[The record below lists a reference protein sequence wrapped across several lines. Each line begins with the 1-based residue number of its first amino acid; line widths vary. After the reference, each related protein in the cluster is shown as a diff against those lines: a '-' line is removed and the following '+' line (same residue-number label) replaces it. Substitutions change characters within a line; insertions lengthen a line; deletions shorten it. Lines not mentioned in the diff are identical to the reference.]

1 MSTLLVVPFSAAHS
15 LEALD
20 GRIEA
25 HGFFESQL
33 RVISDDF
40 SHEYDLAQWHQ
51 VLNLEIEV
59 DILPDGWGYI
69 DLLSAYV
76 RIEGRYDC
84 LYTQGCGMVQAAD
97 TYGDKAK
104 TLPERIASGRQSIYH
119 GAIRLDQIQSRINE
133 FVDTD
138 GDGIEDSTRQRI
150 ETTVYDQAI
159 APNRNV
165 LPLSEIPGFSGIAAQ
180 AGADGYTG
188 TAPFGIK
195 GLNDLDIPAVAER
208 SVRSYELND
217 SGASAQI
224 LAFDPD
230 FPDDPLKSG
239 PGDPGGDWALFDDD
253 PFPLAFERFLDL
265 RFAHRGVRG
274 GAAGG
279 LPVAVMGP
287 WLPSNFIYPNAMLAD
302 VENPFDA
309 TVTSELLTRAGHNGS
324 YYANVAAYGLNFSAG
339 DIDPDDPNTF
349 FENYIYNRTV
359 VDPAGSA
366 IGFTDVQNGAL
377 ISMSD
382 TSEFPIPLVRPS
394 ENPPGFVV
402 TAPKSLGQIYQPPP
416 RDPFLNDNACLF
428 PPCPRPPR
436 YRAIP
441 IAGVGSSV
449 SPNRR
454 GTAKPMRPVPIVDHG
469 RFAEGDSQAR
479 GVYLPSRGLRQA
491 IDSGRLDRLPFNID
505 ERDRTWNRGASQ
517 DEGELKEAYIDL
529 ETWDSR
535 LWLRIGKQNIV
546 WGKTELFRTTDQFNP
561 VDLALVTLGN
571 LEETRIALWSA
582 RAVLSLYEVGPFD
595 DVRLEFAANIDDY
608 QSADLGACGEPFAPN
623 PVCAATFGI
632 LAHGAFGIGLAGVD
646 FPESPWEDISKIEFG
661 GRIEWRWDRF
671 SFAIADFYG
680 YEDLP
685 YLDRIST
692 YERNVDP
699 LTGRMR
705 VMGSFGADQPCRFQP
720 LALRANAAMGI
731 PMVDDACLQAGPTRR
746 DDLDPGEFIGGV
758 PLNTY
763 LANAALLPLGSDG
776 MPIPALAGHPGVFAG
791 EDPSDPTY
799 SPNNALDASP
809 VNQQFFAAVCAGTVG
824 VSALDPAA
832 CAGTIFGSQQAL
844 PINAN
849 LYRLAP
855 LIGNF
860 LTGSGAKD
868 GMGDPSLGYGALGV
882 QLIAGAAGV
891 NTRDLDSALVKLNRD
906 LGDGE
911 QSGRASSTDQGPR
924 GWGAWKSAAQ
934 VGYDDNNFGCVD
946 DALLEQSELTRRNF
960 IDTNGTFFSPFGTK
974 SIPCHSSGS
983 MIDDLGLYLSPEQQA
998 MLGCGPFFGTNC
1010 ADSGI
1015 DLLHAEAS
1023 VLFQSFPGFEGT
1035 ADPAGGAN
1043 FTAGPAGASL
1053 PQQWTTNNMK
1063 FDGTVLG
1070 RRMADDGQDRQ
1081 QPGTILFRGGP
1092 VGTVVVDR
1100 DTGEQMVLPG
1110 ARSAFAFDAEDGTL
1124 IANPEYRPM
1133 QDGCVGDGAL
1143 YASLGLTIPTECETS
1158 GSPNVPLHALRHPLA
1173 TTGTQR
1179 LAPIGG
1185 SDQPQYFR
1193 SEMAALSF
1201 NFLMLL
1207 AVNDG
1212 LFDADNPFALCKDSD
1227 PDAVLVGPCELDASG
1242 KPVPVC
1248 SLATPQYC
1256 GTVRGLMGLAGL
1268 TRNVLRAGG
1277 DGTFGR
1283 RTFVWQSGGEA
1294 VLGFARRNVLGFSG
1308 DFAEDFTKSN
1318 FSLEATWFNDVPR
1331 SSTDTYSGVRNADD
1345 YNITLSID
1353 RPTFVNFLNAN
1364 RTFFF
1369 NTQWFFRYRD
1379 FSHAP
1384 GRWDLLG
1391 TFTILAGY
1399 FQDRLLP
1406 SVTFV
1411 YDIRSSTGAVLPQIQ
1426 YRYTEAFSI
1435 VVGAQFFAGRPDVNP
1450 ISINGL
1456 GPVSNEQGPY
1466 AYQAQSDVGVSIVR
1480 HIDNLFVRLRYSF

>member
-1 MSTLLVVPFSAAHS
+1 MHLVRVALVSALLVVPFSTPRA

-51 VLNLEIEV
+51 VLNLELEV

-104 TLPERIASGRQSIYH
+104 TLPERIASGHESTYH
-119 GAIRLDQIQSRINE
+119 GAILLDQVESRINE

-150 ETTVYDQAI
+150 ETTVNGQRI

-165 LPLSEIPGFSGIAAQ
+165 LPLSDIPGFSGIAAQ

-188 TAPFGIK
+188 TAPFGIA

-217 SGASAQI
+217 SGPSVEI
-224 LAFDPD
+224 P
-230 FPDDPLKSG
+230 KVSEG
-239 PGDPGGDWALFDDD
+239 GTGDPGGDWALFDDD
-253 PFPLAFERFLDL
+253 PFPLAFERFLDM
-265 RFAHRGVRG
+265 RFAHRGLRG

-287 WLPSNFIYPNAMLAD
+287 WLPKNFIYPNAMLAD
-302 VENPFDA
+302 IENPFDA

-339 DIDPDDPNTF
+339 DIDPDDPTTF
-349 FENYIYNRTV
+349 FENYLYNRTV
-359 VDPAGSA
+359 VDTQVSA

-382 TSEFPIPLVRPS
+382 TSEHPIPLVRPITT
-394 ENPPGFVV
+394 PPGFEV

-416 RDPFLNDNACLF
+416 RTGIGATV
-428 PPCPRPPR
+428 PR

-491 IDSGRLDRLPFNID
+491 IDSGRLDRMPFNID

-535 LWLRIGKQNIV
+535 LWIRLGKQNIV

-608 QSADLGACGEPFAPN
+608 QSADFGACGEPFAPN
-623 PVCAATFGI
+623 PVCAATFGV
-632 LAHGAFGIGLAGVD
+632 LAHGAFGVGLAGVD

-705 VMGSFGADQPCRFQP
+705 VMGSFGSDQPCRYQP
-720 LALRANAAMGI
+720 LALRAEAAAGI
-731 PMVDDACLQAGPTRR
+731 PLVDDACLQAGPTRR
-746 DDLDPGEFIGGV
+746 DDLDPVEFIGGV

-763 LANAALLPLGSDG
+763 LANAALLPLGSNG
-776 MPIPALAGHPGVFAG
+776 LPIPALDGHPGVFAG
-791 EDPSDPTY
+791 ADPSDPTY

-860 LTGSGAKD
+860 LTGSGSKD
-868 GMGDPSLGYGALGV
+868 GMGDPSQGYGSLGV
-882 QLIAGAAGV
+882 QLISGAAGV
-891 NTRDLDSALVKLNRD
+891 NPRDIDSSLVKLNRD

-911 QSGRASSTDQGPR
+911 QSGRASSTGQGPQ
-924 GWGAWKSAAQ
+924 GWGAWKFAAQ

-946 DALLEQSELTRRNF
+946 DALLEQSELTR
-960 IDTNGTFFSPFGTK
+960 TNAFGGGTFFSPFGPPK

-983 MIDDLGLYLSPEQQA
+983 MIDGVGLYLSPEQQA

-1010 ADSGI
+1010 GDSGI

-1035 ADPAGGAN
+1035 ANAGGGEN
-1043 FTAGPAGASL
+1043 FTEGVAGSSQ

-1063 FDGTVLG
+1063 YDGTVLG

-1081 QPGTILFRGGP
+1081 QPGTIFFRGGP
-1092 VGTVVVDR
+1092 VGTVVIDR
-1100 DTGEQMVLPG
+1100 ETGEQVVLPG
-1110 ARSAFAFDAEDGTL
+1110 ARSAFAFDEAGTL
-1124 IANPEYRPM
+1124 IANPDYRPV
-1133 QDGCVGDGAL
+1133 QDGCVGGAAL
-1143 YASLGLTIPTECETS
+1143 YAKLGIPLPPDCVGS
-1158 GSPNVPLHALRHPLA
+1158 GSPNVPLHALQHPLV
-1173 TTGTQR
+1173 TTGGQIG
-1179 LAPIGG
+1179 APIGG
-1185 SDQPQYFR
+1185 SDEEQYFR

-1212 LFDADNPFALCKDSD
+1212 LFDQHNPFALCKDSNPD
-1227 PDAVLVGPCELDASG
+1227 PVEVGPCELDPAG

-1331 SSTDTYSGVRNADD
+1331 GRSDTYSGVMNADD
-1345 YNITLSID
+1345 YNVTLSID

-1379 FSHAP
+1379 YSHAP

-1435 VVGAQFFAGRPDVNP
+1435 VVGAQFFAGRPAMNP
-1450 ISINGL
+1450 IPINGL

-1480 HIDNLFVRLRYSF
+1480 HIDNFFVRLRYSF